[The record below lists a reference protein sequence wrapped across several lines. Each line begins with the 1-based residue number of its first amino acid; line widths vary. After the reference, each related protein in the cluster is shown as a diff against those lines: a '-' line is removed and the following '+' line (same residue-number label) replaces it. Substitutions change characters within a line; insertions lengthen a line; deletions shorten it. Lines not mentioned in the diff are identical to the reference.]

1 MIPCILQARLG
12 STRLPNKI
20 LLPFY
25 GEESILSIIINK
37 LRKLPNTDVILATT
51 DNERDSPLVD
61 IAKSHQVKLYRG
73 SESDVLGRFI
83 GAAREYGANRIIRIC
98 SDNPFIDIESLKTLL
113 KESECSNT
121 DYISFLVNGKP
132 SIKTHFGFWAEFTTL
147 DALEK
152 VQAATQE
159 SIYHEHVTNYI
170 YTHPDQFRI
179 KWLKTPDILNG
190 RNDIRLTIDTFQDFT
205 DAQAIYEK
213 YITDNMT
220 IEELV
225 AYLDK
230 NPEIIDKMK
239 EEIKLN
245 SK

>member
-1 MIPCILQARLG
+1 MISCILQARLG

-25 GEESILSIIINK
+25 RKECILSIIIDK
-37 LRKLPNTDVILATT
+37 LRQLPDAEIILATT
-51 DNERDSPLVD
+51 DNKRDSPLVNM
-61 IAKSHQVKLYRG
+61 AESHHIKLYRG

-83 GAAREYGANRIIRIC
+83 GAARQYGANKIIRIC
-98 SDNPFIDIESLKTLL
+98 SDNPFLDLESLRTLL
-113 KESECSNT
+113 QEGERSNL

-132 SIKTHFGFWAEFTTL
+132 TIKTHFGFWAEFTTL

-152 VQAATQE
+152 VQATTQE

-179 KWLKTPDILNG
+179 KWLKTPDILKR
-190 RNDIRLTIDTFQDFT
+190 RNDIRLTIDTSQDFIE
-205 DAQAIYEK
+205 AQTIYKE
-213 YITDNMT
+213 YITNNMT
-220 IEELV
+220 IEDLV

-230 NPEIIDKMK
+230 KPEILDKMK
-239 EEIKLN
+239 EEIKHN

>member
-1 MIPCILQARLG
+1 MIHFIIQARLG

-25 GEESILSIIINK
+25 RKECILSIIIDK
-37 LRKLPNTDVILATT
+37 LRQLPDAEIILATT
-51 DNERDSPLVD
+51 DNERDSPLAD

-83 GAAREYGANRIIRIC
+83 GAARRYGANKIIRVC
-98 SDNPFIDIESLKTLL
+98 SDNPFLDLESLRTLL
-113 KESECSNT
+113 QEGKRSDA
-121 DYISFLVNGKP
+121 DYISFIVNGKP

-152 VQAATQE
+152 VQATTQE

-205 DAQAIYEK
+205 DAQVIYEK
-213 YITDNMT
+213 YIMDNMT
-220 IEELV
+220 IEDLV